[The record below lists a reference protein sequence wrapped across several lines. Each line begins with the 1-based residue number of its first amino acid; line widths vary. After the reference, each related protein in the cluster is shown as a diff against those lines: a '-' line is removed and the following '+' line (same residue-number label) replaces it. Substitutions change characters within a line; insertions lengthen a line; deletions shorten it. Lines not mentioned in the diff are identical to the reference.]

1 MTGRRT
7 IVFFGMLMLCMF
19 LSILSLYSL
28 SSGTQLAATAARQS
42 SYKLV
47 VANTRGTI
55 YDCNKV
61 ALTGGGSEYAAAIVP
76 SVEGAAALSK
86 ILPAKTMENI
96 YPSLTAGKPF
106 SIKLPQ
112 SIKAPGID
120 VFQLQKRYSDTQLA
134 AHTIGYLDGNG
145 KGASGIEKSFNTQ
158 LTQNQGQISVSYK
171 VDALNR
177 VLAGEDKNINNSTY
191 LQNRGVVLTIDKE
204 IQEICEEAAKKYL
217 KQGAVVVT
225 EVPSCKIRAMVSL
238 PDFSPNDVAAALKG
252 ENSPLVNRCLSAYN
266 VGSVY
271 KLVSASAALEYGISP
286 DTEYTCTGAIDVG
299 GGLFH
304 CFNSESH
311 GKENMGQA
319 IAQSCNAYFINLMQK
334 VPQSQFLLMSQNMG
348 FGRSFEIAPGFFS
361 VAGNLPTLQSLKN
374 PRALANFSFGQGDLT
389 ATPLQI
395 AAMVNAIASDGYYTQ
410 PYLYEGIVDENL
422 NFTQKAPALTSTPVI
437 TDSTAKLLQQFM
449 KASIDVGT
457 SKKGKPTNG
466 EAGAKTATA
475 QTGRFVNGVESVE
488 SWFSGF
494 YPYENPKYV
503 ITVFAEGGTGGG
515 ATCGPVFKEVADEIY
530 DKFQWNAGN

>member
-1 MTGRRT
+1 MMGKRT
-7 IVFFGMLMLCMF
+7 TVFFGIFMLCMF

-28 SSGTQLAATAARQS
+28 SNGTQLAQTAARQS
-42 SYKLV
+42 SFKLV

-61 ALTGGGSEYAAAIVP
+61 PLTGGDTEVVAAVSP

-86 ILPAKTMENI
+86 VLPEKTMENI
-96 YPSLTAGKPF
+96 YPSLTAGRPF
-106 SIKLPQ
+106 VLKLPK
-112 SIKAPGID
+112 SVNIPG
-120 VFQLQKRYSDTQLA
+120 VNLFQLQNRYSDHQLA
-134 AHTIGYLDGNG
+134 AHTVGYLDGSG
-145 KGASGIEKSFNTQ
+145 KGASGIEKVFNDQ
-158 LTQNQGQISVSYK
+158 LTQNQGQISITYK

-177 VLAGEDKNINNSTY
+177 ALGGENTNISDTTY
-191 LQNRGVVLTIDKE
+191 LQNKGVVLTIDKD
-204 IQEICEEAAKKYL
+204 IQEIAEQAAKKYV
-217 KQGAVVVT
+217 KQAAVVVT
-225 EVPSCKIRAMVSL
+225 EVPTCKIRAMVSL
-238 PDFSPNDVAAALKG
+238 PDFSPNDVASALKE

-266 VGSVY
+266 VGSVF

-286 DTEYTCTGAIDVG
+286 DTEYTCTGAIDVD

-319 IAQSCNAYFINLMQK
+319 IAQSCNTYFVNLMQQ
-334 VPQSQFLLMSQNMG
+334 VPQSQFLLMAQNMG
-348 FGRSFEIAPGFFS
+348 FGKSFEIAPGFNS
-361 VAGNLPTLQSLKN
+361 STGNLPTLQSLKI

-395 AAMVNAIASDGYYTQ
+395 AGMVNAVASNGYYTQ
-410 PYLYEGIVDENL
+410 PYLYEGLVDENL
-422 NFTQKAPALTSTPVI
+422 NFTSKAPAQKQTQII
-437 TDSTAKLLQQFM
+437 TESTAKLLQQYM
-449 KASIDVGT
+449 KDSIDVGT
-457 SKKGKPTNG
+457 SKKGKPTKA

-494 YPYENPKYV
+494 YPYDNPKYV

-515 ATCGPVFKEVADEIY
+515 ATCGPVFKEIADAIY
-530 DKFQWNAGN
+530 DKIK

>member
-1 MTGRRT
+1 MMGKRT
-7 IVFFGMLMLCMF
+7 AIFFGIFMLSMF
-19 LSILSLYSL
+19 VSILSLYSV
-28 SSGTQLAATAARQS
+28 SSGAQLAQTAANQS

-47 VANTRGTI
+47 IGNTRGTI

-61 ALTGGGSEYAAAIVP
+61 ALTGAGSDIMAAIAP

-86 ILPAKTMENI
+86 VLPAKTMESV
-96 YPSLTAGKPF
+96 YPALTAGKPF
-106 SIKLPQ
+106 AIKLPQ
-112 SIKAPGID
+112 GITAPGID
-120 VFQLQKRYSDTQLA
+120 VFKLQKRYSDTQIA
-134 AHTIGYLDGNG
+134 AHIIGYLDGS
-145 KGASGIEKSFNTQ
+145 GAGAAGIEKFFNHQ
-158 LTQNQGQISVSYK
+158 LTENQGQISVTYK

-177 VLAGEDKNINNSTY
+177 VLGGEDKKISNTAY
-191 LQNRGVVLTIDKE
+191 LQNKGVVLTIDKN
-204 IQEICEEAAKKYL
+204 IQEIAEQAAKKHL
-217 KQGAVVVT
+217 KQAAVVIT

-238 PDFSPNDVAAALKG
+238 PDYSPNDVASALKG
-252 ENSPLVNRCLSAYN
+252 EGSPLLNRCLAAYN
-266 VGSVY
+266 VGSVF

-286 DTEYTCTGAIDVG
+286 DTEYTCTGAIDVS

-311 GKENMGQA
+311 GKENMLQA
-319 IAQSCNAYFINLMQK
+319 VAQSCNVYFINLMQQ
-334 VPQSQFLLMSQNMG
+334 VPQPQFLLMAQSMG
-348 FGRSFEIAPGFFS
+348 YGRSFEIAPGFS
-361 VAGNLPTLQSLKN
+361 SSAGNLPTLQSLKI

-395 AAMVNAIASDGYYTQ
+395 AAMVNVIASGGYFTQ

-422 NFTQKAPALTSTPVI
+422 NYTAKASKQKSTQVI
-437 TDSTAKLLQQFM
+437 TDNTAKLIQQFM
-449 KASIDVGT
+449 KASIDTGT

-475 QTGRFVNGVESVE
+475 QTGRYINGVESVE

-494 YPYENPKYV
+494 YPYDSPKYV

-515 ATCGPVFKEVADEIY
+515 ATCGPVFKEIADEIY
-530 DKFQWNAGN
+530 AKIQ

>member
-1 MTGRRT
+1 MGKRT
-7 IVFFGMLMLCMF
+7 VVFFGILMLCMF

-28 SSGTQLAATAARQS
+28 SSGVQLAATADRQS
-42 SYKLV
+42 SYQLV

-61 ALTGGGSEYAAAIVP
+61 ALTGAGTETIAAVAP

-86 ILPAKTMENI
+86 VLPEKTMENI

-106 SIKLPQ
+106 AIRLPQ
-112 SIKAPGID
+112 NIKAPGID
-120 VFQLQKRYSDTQLA
+120 VFTLQKRYSETRTA
-134 AHTIGYLDGNG
+134 AHVIGYLDGM
-145 KGASGIEKSFNTQ
+145 GAGAAGIEKTFNKQ
-158 LTQNQGQISVSYK
+158 LTQNQGQISVTYK

-177 VLAGEDKNINNSTY
+177 VLGGEDKQISDTTY
-191 LQNRGVVLTIDKE
+191 LQNKGVVLTIDKN
-204 IQEICEEAAKKYL
+204 IQEIAEQAAKKYL
-217 KQGAVVVT
+217 KQAAVVVT

-238 PDFSPNDVAAALKG
+238 PDFSPNDVAAALKAEG
-252 ENSPLVNRCLSAYN
+252 SPLVNRCLSAYN
-266 VGSVY
+266 VGSVF
-271 KLVSASAALEYGISP
+271 KLVSASAALEYGLSP
-286 DTEYTCTGAIDVG
+286 DTQYTCTGSINVS

-311 GKENMGQA
+311 GTENMGQA
-319 IAQSCNAYFINLMQK
+319 IAQSCNTYFVNLMQQM
-334 VPQSQFLLMSQNMG
+334 PQSQFLLMAQSMG
-348 FGRSFEIAPGFFS
+348 YGRSFEIAPGLFS
-361 VAGNLPTLQSLKN
+361 SAGNLPSLQSLKI

-395 AAMVNAIASDGYYTQ
+395 TAMVNAVASGGRFTQ

-422 NFTQKAPALTSTPVI
+422 NYTEKAPAQKSTQVI
-437 TDSTAKLLQQFM
+437 TEGTAKLLQQYM
-449 KASIDVGT
+449 KDSIDTGT

-475 QTGRFVNGVESVE
+475 QTGRFVNGVEAVE

-494 YPYENPKYV
+494 YPYDNPKYV

-515 ATCGPVFKEVADEIY
+515 ATCGPVFKQVADELYSKI
-530 DKFQWNAGN
+530 K